1 MKFLRGDSRPESEP
15 ASPPPSKT
23 IVPRRSVGQ
32 VDRPGRKIRRQIWRV
47 LRIVLPMRAGYGKP
61 LGARGGG
68 GGFVRTRSSSSGI
81 LTYRVVCVRRT
92 LREFSS
98 GLLAWAA
105 VRVVVSTC
113 APGCA
118 GGVDREGE
126 GGRDNRCGLGSLRYR
141 LAVENWLRL
150 LVSTPI
156 CSDLLLGRKAKRLT
170 SANNLASNSVFN
182 QAILRVL
189 LLRCSC
195 RESERG

>member
-1 MKFLRGDSRPESEP
+1 
-15 ASPPPSKT
+15 
-23 IVPRRSVGQ
+23 
-32 VDRPGRKIRRQIWRV
+32 
-47 LRIVLPMRAGYGKP
+47 MRAGYGKP

-98 GLLAWAA
+98 GLLAWPPGE
-105 VRVVVSTC
+105 STC

-118 GGVDREGE
+118 GGVGREGE

-150 LVSTPI
+150 LISEHPH
-156 CSDLLLGRKAKRLT
+156 LLGPAAGT
-170 SANNLASNSVFN
+170 
-182 QAILRVL
+182 
-189 LLRCSC
+189 
-195 RESERG
+195 ESKKTYVGE